1 MVKNMTKE
9 KILNGLKWFLKSY
22 LWLIPLIRIFDYVTK
37 IIAFDKKVNLTII
50 NNFFYFRLY
59 GNTGAAWSILEE
71 HPEILAL
78 ISVVATAAM
87 IFIIV
92 KFYRKFKKLT
102 LISIY
107 LMLAGT
113 VGNMIDRCLQFVPG
127 TRYYG
132 FGVIDFISFKFGSYN
147 FPVFNIADSSLVIG
161 VILLMVVTIVDEIL
175 IYVYKKKVDELQAN
189 YRELI
194 NNASEDEKKEY
205 NSLIEI
211 ISTNVAENNLTD
223 LKKNYKTLENLVNS
237 AKKDDNDGN

>member
-22 LWLIPLIRIFDYVTK
+22 LWLIPLIIIFDYVTK

-161 VILLMVVTIVDEIL
+161 VILLMVVAIVDEIL
-175 IYVYKKKVDELQAN
+175 IYVYKKKFDELQPK
-189 YRELI
+189 YLELI
-194 NNASEDEKKEY
+194 NNASDDEKKEY

-237 AKKDDNDGN
+237 TKKDDNDGN

>member
-9 KILNGLKWFLKSY
+9 KILNGLKWLLKSY
-22 LWLIPLIRIFDYVTK
+22 LWLIPLIIIFDYVTK

-78 ISVVATAAM
+78 ISVLATAAM

-92 KFYRKFKKLT
+92 KYYKKFKKLT

-113 VGNMIDRCLQFVPG
+113 VGNMIDRCLQFVPV

-175 IYVYKKKVDELQAN
+175 IYVYKKKVDELQPK
-189 YRELI
+189 YLELI

-237 AKKDDNDGN
+237 TKKDDNDGN

>member
-22 LWLIPLIRIFDYVTK
+22 LWLIPLIIIFDYVTK

-78 ISVVATAAM
+78 ISVLATAAM

-92 KFYRKFKKLT
+92 KYYKKFKKLT

-127 TRYYG
+127 TRYYE

-147 FPVFNIADSSLVIG
+147 FPVFNIADSALVIG

-175 IYVYKKKVDELQAN
+175 IYVYKKKVDELQPK
-189 YRELI
+189 YLELI